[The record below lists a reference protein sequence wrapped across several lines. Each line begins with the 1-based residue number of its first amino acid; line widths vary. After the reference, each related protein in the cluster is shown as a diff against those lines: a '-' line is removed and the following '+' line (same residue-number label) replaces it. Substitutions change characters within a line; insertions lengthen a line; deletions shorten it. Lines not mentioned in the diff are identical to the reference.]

1 MVCKAFCI
9 DYGPRMCLFSIY
21 TNFLCRSRKAQ
32 QPEFDN
38 GHIESNQDTTLRV
51 QSESMSPSY
60 GNSNATIPP
69 NKGGKRYNMNEVFQV
84 WYENKDQI
92 LDSNLELP
100 VQNNENYKLSKPG
113 QIYHLD
119 LQPSGPTNNSQE
131 SYNGSASEIIES
143 LDKLSTAEGMDFA
156 SQMKSQ
162 GPPPGMNLPN
172 YDSQSDYEQ
181 PSGQSQLALLT
192 SDKIEW
198 FYVDPSG
205 NEQGPFI
212 GDMMQ
217 EWLTDGYLNLDLKIR
232 RKEERNY
239 QTLKELCDK
248 VQNYIQPFK
257 VPLPDLSNVGSSVSN
272 DDQSSFTSSGIQPSQ
287 SQFQQFLGGPSNLGV
302 GNMRLNSSINP
313 QSNLFGNDFINHHND
328 PFSSPL
334 TPLATSAFSNP
345 NQFGIDSMNS
355 GIGFNHSQPLSNPL
369 QHINNMPSL
378 LLQQNSVLSSSN
390 SGWGIDPQNGRI
402 GSTPGTP
409 VSVAPVLPSQ
419 MSQAPM
425 SPWLSGVQS
434 LSRVSSPFVPSST
447 LANSEKQ
454 GSSEQPSPNQ
464 NHSNQHDAVLDGIH
478 TSVVTDILNDGEEES
493 TESAVDQQKQK
504 QKQQKQQ
511 KQATQQNKTVLQ
523 KEKKSDENK
532 VPYQSHSEAQQVLDS
547 KANTDSKNV
556 STLPVESSVHEDN
569 EPKSTNSQ
577 PILAPWA
584 SVTSTNQDS
593 NTKPAL
599 TLKEIQMVEAERVKE
614 QKQIEA
620 AIKNEQLSKAKLE
633 EKPVEEK
640 PSLPKASSWGVN
652 ANSKPVVAKKTLAE
666 IQREEFE
673 AAKAKA
679 KAANVLPVASTASKS
694 SFANALA
701 NSVPKD
707 DSPWTV
713 VTPKKPLV
721 KKPSQSTI
729 STTTTPASKAN
740 PQLLRSVSAVKPLKS
755 TANSM
760 ALKEEF
766 LIWARSSMTNLY
778 PTVSKDDLLDI
789 FTTLPLNNDSSQL
802 ISETIYSS
810 SATMDGR
817 RFAQEFLKRRQKVE
831 QQIGAQDEVSWG
843 SAIISSA
850 DKVSTIDEEGWS
862 TSVKSK
868 KKNKKF

>member
-1 MVCKAFCI
+1 M
-9 DYGPRMCLFSIY
+9 P
-21 TNFLCRSRKAQ
+21 
-32 QPEFDN
+32 
-38 GHIESNQDTTLRV
+38 
-51 QSESMSPSY
+51 PSY
-60 GNSNATIPP
+60 GNSNPTIPP

-92 LDSNLELP
+92 LDSSLELP
-100 VQNNENYKLSKPG
+100 VQNSENYKLSKPG

-119 LQPSGPTNNSQE
+119 LQPSGLTNNSQE
-131 SYNGSASEIIES
+131 SYGGSTSEIIES
-143 LDKLSTAEGMDFA
+143 LEKLSTAEGMDFT

-162 GPPPGMNLPN
+162 GPPPGMNRPN

-181 PSGQSQLALLT
+181 PSGQLQLAVLT

-205 NEQGPFI
+205 NEQGPFN

-232 RKEERNY
+232 RKGERNY
-239 QTLKELCDK
+239 LTLKELCDK

-257 VPLPDLSNVGSSVSN
+257 IPLPDLSNTGSSVAN
-272 DDQSSFTSSGIQPSQ
+272 DDQPSFSSSGIQPSQ

-302 GNMRLNSSINP
+302 GNMRLNSSINQ

-334 TPLATSAFSNP
+334 TPLATNAFSNP

-355 GIGFNHSQPLSNPL
+355 GIGFNHPQPLSNPL

-378 LLQQNSVLSSSN
+378 LLQQNSVLSSGN
-390 SGWGIDPQNGRI
+390 NGWGIDQNGRI

-425 SPWLSGVQS
+425 SPWLAGVQS
-434 LSRVSSPFVPSST
+434 LSRVNSPFVPSST

-454 GSSEQPSPNQ
+454 ASSEQPSPNQ
-464 NHSNQHDAVLDGIH
+464 DQSNQHDAVLDGIH
-478 TSVVTDILNDGEEES
+478 TSVVTDILNDGEEEL
-493 TESAVDQQKQK
+493 TEPAIDLQKSKQK
-504 QKQQKQQ
+504 EQKQQKQP
-511 KQATQQNKTVLQ
+511 TQQNKTLLQ

-532 VPYQSHSEAQQVLDS
+532 VPYQSSLEAQQIHES
-547 KANTDSKNV
+547 NASTDSKKSRN
-556 STLPVESSVHEDN
+556 SPVESLVQEDN

-584 SVTSTNQDS
+584 SVTSINQES

-620 AIKNEQLSKAKLE
+620 AIKNDQLAKAKLE
-633 EKPVEEK
+633 EKIVEEK
-640 PSLPKASSWGVN
+640 ASLPKASSWGVN
-652 ANSKPVVAKKTLAE
+652 SNSKPAVAKKTLAE

-679 KAANVLPVASTASKS
+679 AKVSPVAATASKS

-713 VTPKKPLV
+713 VAPKKPLV
-721 KKPSQSTI
+721 KKPSQPTI
-729 STTTTPASKAN
+729 STTTTSASKAN
-740 PQLLRSVSAVKPLKS
+740 PQLLRSVSAVKPVKS